1 MELWNEKLTRENI
14 SDFYQSTV
22 EMVYTSVFDIAK
34 ETTRA
39 EQAIVKAYI
48 DTYQQRGTLKG
59 EDVIYTFG
67 DILLKNANEIVEKYP
82 LPENVSFAPRTLD
95 EYTRN
100 FMLEKIIARIDSK
113 SYKVA
118 EFISSDSKKNRSPKT
133 VSKVMDLLPVTPL
146 LAIQLILLALIIWG
160 VSTLAITVPYKK
172 DTLVNESK
180 IFGSVNLQE
189 KYVTILDYYP
199 LNAQFPVADTDVE
212 NPENP
217 DAVIPAET
225 DGQVV
230 APVVG
235 TTAEP
240 EISATR
246 G

>member
-199 LNAQFPVADTDVE
+199 LNAQFPVSDTDVE
-212 NPENP
+212 KPENP

-225 DGQVV
+225 DGQVI

-235 TTAEP
+235 TTTEP

>member
-22 EMVYTSVFDIAK
+22 EMVYASVFDIAK

-146 LAIQLILLALIIWG
+146 LAIQLILLALVIWG
-160 VSTLAITVPYKK
+160 VSTLAISLPYKK
-172 DTLVNESK
+172 DKLVNENK
-180 IFGSVNLQE
+180 IFGTAPLQE

-199 LNAQFPVADTDVE
+199 LNAQFPIADKDVE
-212 NPENP
+212 APENP
-217 DAVIPAET
+217 DVIPEES

-235 TTAEP
+235 ATTEP
-240 EISATR
+240 EVSATR